1 MCYWFGGLI
10 FGEAYT
16 WRGLFSEFY
25 GMLERVEALSTT
37 SPFSLQPSLNLPTTR
52 LNKCSL
58 RSWRYCVAA
67 RLKFWRR
74 SCVPKKGSRDEALE
88 ISRGFAAH
96 DGSAVKSYS
105 TILQRLH
112 CQISL
117 DYYTILPAM
126 QATTNVKTIILMTG
140 YFILLMETDFMLLT

>member
-1 MCYWFGGLI
+1 
-10 FGEAYT
+10 
-16 WRGLFSEFY
+16 
-25 GMLERVEALSTT
+25 MLERVQALYTT

-58 RSWRYCVAA
+58 RSWWYCVAA

-88 ISRGFAAH
+88 ISHGFAAH
-96 DGSAVKSYS
+96 DGSTVKSYS

-117 DYYTILPAM
+117 DYYTIPPATW
-126 QATTNVKTIILMTG
+126 ATTKMSRPFDDWLFYPSNGDRLHVV
-140 YFILLMETDFMLLT
+140 DLTWFFVPYHTCNFSDKQLN

>member
-96 DGSAVKSYS
+96 DGSGVKSYS
-105 TILQRLH
+105 TILQRFH

-117 DYYTILPAM
+117 DYYTILPVT
-126 QATTNVKTIILMTG
+126 QATTK
-140 YFILLMETDFMLLT
+140 

>member
-1 MCYWFGGLI
+1 MLLVWG
-10 FGEAYT
+10 AYI
-16 WRGLFSEFY
+16 WRGLFMEKLIFGILWYVGKSSSSLY
-25 GMLERVEALSTT
+25 YLSIFLAAQ
-37 SPFSLQPSLNLPTTR
+37 SQPSH
-52 LNKCSL
+52 NKSQL

-88 ISRGFAAH
+88 ISHGFAAH

>member
-1 MCYWFGGLI
+1 
-10 FGEAYT
+10 
-16 WRGLFSEFY
+16 
-25 GMLERVEALSTT
+25 MLERVQALYTT

-52 LNKCSL
+52 LNKS
-58 RSWRYCVAA
+58 SWRYCVAA

-88 ISRGFAAH
+88 ISRSFAAH
-96 DGSAVKSYS
+96 DGSTVKSYS